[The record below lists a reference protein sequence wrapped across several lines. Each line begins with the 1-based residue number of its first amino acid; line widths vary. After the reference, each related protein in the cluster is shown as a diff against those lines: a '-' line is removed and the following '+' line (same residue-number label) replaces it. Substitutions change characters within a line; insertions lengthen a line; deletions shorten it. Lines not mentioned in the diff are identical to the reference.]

1 MLDGTDGTRAE
12 RLTVHPHSVETCAT
26 ALICVEPRELSP
38 EHTAALAGSESCH
51 IQRESFL
58 SIFTVAGVGPEKQ
71 RMKMGHAGKTKE
83 GEK

>member
-12 RLTVHPHSVETCAT
+12 SLSLHPHSVEIFTT
-26 ALICVEPRELSP
+26 ALICVEPSELHP

-51 IQRESFL
+51 IQREYFL
-58 SIFTVAGVGPEKQ
+58 SISTVAGVGPEEQ

-83 GEK
+83 KEK